1 MCVELPLTFLLHLL
15 HLLLQLHGAGEVP
28 SLLGS
33 MPMSS
38 LVKMLN
44 LLVVAGAASSTA
56 VAGLVKLQQRVCLHS
71 LRVHGGICGE

>member
-44 LLVVAGAASSTA
+44 LLVKL
-56 VAGLVKLQQRVCLHS
+56 LVLHHQ
-71 LRVHGGICGE
+71 LLLLAW